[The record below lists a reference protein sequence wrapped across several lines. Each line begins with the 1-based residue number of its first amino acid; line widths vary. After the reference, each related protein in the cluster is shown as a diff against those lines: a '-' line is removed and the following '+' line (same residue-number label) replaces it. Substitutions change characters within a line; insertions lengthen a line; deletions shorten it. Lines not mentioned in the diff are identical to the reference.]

1 MLPAAGAIAV
11 IAPFSTVLVRAIGT
25 KLTVAAGLLII
36 ARGLRQV
43 SASSTTTTYAGILPG
58 LILLGV
64 GAGLTIP
71 SATDSVMGSLPSGH
85 TGVGSATNGAFMQIG
100 GALGVAVMG
109 SLLNTRYQDKMAST
123 LAAYH
128 IPHAIMQTVL
138 GSVGGALAVA
148 DRVGGFLG
156 TALAHLARSA
166 FISGMD
172 LGLLTGACVAIAGC
186 LIALIALPSR
196 TGIKS

>member
-1 MLPAAGAIAV
+1 MLPTAGAIAV

-36 ARGLRQV
+36 ARGLWQV

-128 IPHAIMQTVL
+128 IPHAIMQTVV
-138 GSVGGALAVA
+138 GSVGAEW
-148 DRVGGFLG
+148 
-156 TALAHLARSA
+156 TW
-166 FISGMD
+166 
-172 LGLLTGACVAIAGC
+172 AC
-186 LIALIALPSR
+186 
-196 TGIKS
+196 

>member
-36 ARGLRQV
+36 ARGLWQV
-43 SASSTTTTYAGILPG
+43 SASSTTTAYAGILPG

-100 GALGVAVMG
+100 GALGW
-109 SLLNTRYQDKMAST
+109 
-123 LAAYH
+123 
-128 IPHAIMQTVL
+128 P
-138 GSVGGALAVA
+138 
-148 DRVGGFLG
+148 
-156 TALAHLARSA
+156 
-166 FISGMD
+166 
-172 LGLLTGACVAIAGC
+172 
-186 LIALIALPSR
+186 
-196 TGIKS
+196 

>member
-36 ARGLRQV
+36 AGGLWQV

-71 SATDSVMGSLPSGH
+71 SATDSVIGSLPSGH

-128 IPHAIMQTVL
+128 EQPRTQAPRSRDAIPW
-138 GSVGGALAVA
+138 
-148 DRVGGFLG
+148 
-156 TALAHLARSA
+156 
-166 FISGMD
+166 
-172 LGLLTGACVAIAGC
+172 
-186 LIALIALPSR
+186 R
-196 TGIKS
+196 TGLSVEGSCVTKVTAISFRQFHSCSSQASRPGRSS

>member
-1 MLPAAGAIAV
+1 
-11 IAPFSTVLVRAIGT
+11 
-25 KLTVAAGLLII
+25 
-36 ARGLRQV
+36 
-43 SASSTTTTYAGILPG
+43 
-58 LILLGV
+58 
-64 GAGLTIP
+64 
-71 SATDSVMGSLPSGH
+71 
-85 TGVGSATNGAFMQIG
+85 MQIG